1 MDFMSHIREAF
12 SNLISSKLRSILAIL
27 GVLVGTGSV
36 VALISSSQ
44 LATAHALQE
53 FKTLGTNL
61 LAVTLENAPTPGGGA
76 NPQARKLTLDM
87 MPKVDQASNQVVQSA
102 PYTVLYQSTRYSKN
116 VLQSQIMGVTED
128 IADIVKINVDK
139 GRFISDYD
147 NKQYFCVIGSK
158 LAKQIEGYGVDP
170 MYQQLNVGG
179 TYFTIIGTLKVWPT
193 NFFLFVDIN
202 QAVLI
207 PLSTSYFLGKD
218 VEISNVLFRLVQDPN
233 VETAQENITAR
244 LNQLL
249 PDKKVQIRSPSEIIN
264 IVGKQRATFTWL
276 LAAIGGISLLVG
288 GIGVMN
294 IMLVSVVE
302 RRREI
307 GIRMAIGARRID
319 ILQMFLIESV
329 FLTVFGGVIGIL
341 LGIAI
346 SFFLTIL
353 SGWEFEMF
361 YFPPILGFVVSVL
374 VGMLSGFYPA
384 FRASRLDPIESLQA
398 E

>member
-1 MDFMSHIREAF
+1 MNFMSHIREAF

-61 LAVTLENAPTPGGGA
+61 LAVSIENQSPGTEEA
-76 NPQARKLTLDM
+76 TKKTQLTLSM
-87 MPKVDQASNQVVQSA
+87 MPRVNEASRQVDESA
-102 PYTVLYQSTRYSKN
+102 PYTVLYQATRFSKN
-116 VLQSQIMGVTED
+116 TLQSQIMGVTAN
-128 IADIVKINVDK
+128 IADIIKLRIDQ

-147 NKQYFCVIGSK
+147 KHNYFCVIGAN
-158 LAKQIEGYGVDP
+158 LAKQIRDFGVDP

-179 TYFTIIGTLKVWPT
+179 TYFTVIGTLKPWPS

-202 QAVLI
+202 QGVLI
-207 PLSTSYFLGKD
+207 PLSTSYYLGKD
-218 VEISNVLFRLVQDPN
+218 VEINNVLFRLTPN
-233 VETAQENITAR
+233 PDLDQVESELTTR
-244 LNQLL
+244 MTQLL
-249 PDKKVQIRSPSEIIN
+249 PGKKIQIRSPSEIIN
-264 IVGKQRATFTWL
+264 IVGKQRATFTYL

-307 GIRMAIGARRID
+307 GVRMAIGARRID

-329 FLTVFGGVIGIL
+329 FLTVFGGLIGIV
-341 LGIAI
+341 LGIGISLALAI
-346 SFFLTIL
+346 F
-353 SGWEFEMF
+353 SGWEFQIF
-361 YFPPILGFVVSVL
+361 YFPPILGFLVSVL
-374 VGMLSGFYPA
+374 VGILSGFYPA
-384 FRASRLDPIESLQA
+384 FRASRLDPIQTLQA

>member
-12 SNLISSKLRSILAIL
+12 FNLIASKLRSILAIL

-61 LAVTLENAPTPGGGA
+61 LAVTIENEATA
-76 NPQARKLTLDM
+76 SDEAKKNQLTLSM
-87 MPKVDQASNQVVQSA
+87 MPRVNAASREISESA
-102 PYTVLYQSTRYSKN
+102 PYTVLYQATRFSKN
-116 VLQSQIMGVTED
+116 ALQSQIMGVTAN
-128 IADIVKINVDK
+128 IASIVKINIDQ

-147 NKQYFCVIGSK
+147 KNNYFCVIGAN
-158 LAKQIEGYGVDP
+158 LAKQIRNFGVDP
-170 MYQQLNVGG
+170 MFQQLNVGG
-179 TYFTIIGTLKVWPT
+179 TYFTVIGTLKPWPT

-207 PLSTSYFLGKD
+207 PLATSYYLGKD
-218 VEISNVLFRLVQDPN
+218 VEISNVLFRLTPEPDLDLVQA
-233 VETAQENITAR
+233 ELTAR

-249 PDKKVQIRSPSEIIN
+249 PGKKVQTRSPSEIIN
-264 IVGKQRATFTWL
+264 IVAKQRATFTYL

-307 GIRMAIGARRID
+307 GVRMAIGARRID

-329 FLTVFGGVIGIL
+329 FLTVFGGLIGIL
-341 LGIAI
+341 LGIGV
-346 SFFLTIL
+346 SFALTIF
-353 SGWEFEMF
+353 SGWEFQMF

-374 VGMLSGFYPA
+374 VGILSGFYPA
-384 FRASRLDPIESLQA
+384 YRASRLDPIQTLQA

>member
-1 MDFMSHIREAF
+1 M
-12 SNLISSKLRSILAIL
+12 
-27 GVLVGTGSV
+27 
-36 VALISSSQ
+36 ALISSSQ

>member
-1 MDFMSHIREAF
+1 MDFISHLKEAF
-12 SNLISSKLRSILAIL
+12 SNLVSSKLRSILAIL

-61 LAVTLENAPTPGGGA
+61 LAVTLENDPASGA
-76 NPQARKLTLDM
+76 DTAKKRKLTIDL
-87 MPKVDQASNQVVQSA
+87 MPEIDQASRQIMQSA
-102 PYTVLYQSTRYSKN
+102 PYTVLYQPTRFSKN
-116 VLQSQIMGVTED
+116 VLQSQIMGVTEN
-128 IADIVKINVDK
+128 IAGIVKLNIDK

-147 NKQYFCVIGSK
+147 ETEYYCVIGAD
-158 LAKQIEGYGVDP
+158 LAKQISKFGIDP
-170 MYQQLNVGG
+170 LYQQLNVGG
-179 TYFTIIGTLKVWPT
+179 TFFTIVGTLQPWPT

-202 QAVLI
+202 QAVLV
-207 PLSTSYFLGKD
+207 PLAASYYLGKD
-218 VEISNVLFRLVQDPN
+218 VEINNVLFRLVQDPN
-233 VETAQENITAR
+233 LDLAQTELTNRIK
-244 LNQLL
+244 QLL
-249 PDKKVQIRSPSEIIN
+249 PGKKVQIRSPSEIIN
-264 IVGKQRATFTWL
+264 IVGKQRETFTWL

-307 GIRMAIGARRID
+307 GIRMAIGAKRVD

-329 FLTVFGGVIGIL
+329 FLTVFGGLIGIL

-346 SFFLTIL
+346 SFFLTVF
-353 SGWEFEMF
+353 SGWEFQMF

-374 VGMLSGFYPA
+374 VGILSGFYPA
-384 FRASRLDPIESLQA
+384 FRASRLDPIQTLQA

>member
-12 SNLISSKLRSILAIL
+12 SNLISSKLRSVLAIL

-61 LAVTLENAPTPGGGA
+61 FAVTIENAPGSESD
-76 NPQARKLTLDM
+76 NSNKSKLTM
-87 MPKVDQASNQVVQSA
+87 GMVPRISSASSQILQSA
-102 PYTVLYQSTRYSKN
+102 PYTVLYQPTRFSKN
-116 VLQSQIMGVTED
+116 ELQSQIMGVTEN
-128 IADIVKINVDK
+128 IADIVKIQVAR

-147 NKQYFCVIGSK
+147 QHAYFCVIGAN
-158 LAKQIEGYGVDP
+158 LAKQIQDFGVDP
-170 MYQQLNVGG
+170 LNQQLNVGG
-179 TYFTIIGTLKVWPT
+179 TYFTVVGILKPWPT

-207 PLSTSYFLGKD
+207 PLSTSYYLSKD
-218 VEISNVLFRLVQDPN
+218 VEISNILFRLVPN
-233 VETAQENITAR
+233 PDLNLAQTELIAR
-244 LNQLL
+244 INQLL
-249 PDKKVQIRSPSEIIN
+249 PGKKVQVRSPSEIIN
-264 IVGKQRATFTWL
+264 IVGKQRATFTYL

-307 GIRMAIGARRID
+307 GVRMAIGARRSD
-319 ILQMFLIESV
+319 ILEMFLFESV
-329 FLTVFGGVIGIL
+329 FLTVFGGVIGII

-346 SFFLTIL
+346 SFFLTIF
-353 SGWEFEMF
+353 SGWEFQLF

-374 VGMLSGFYPA
+374 VGILSGFYPA
-384 FRASRLDPIESLQA
+384 YRASQLDPIQTLQA